1 MAKNSFLYISGFI
14 SLAIYF
20 LIAFIFIYY
29 VVGSKPKTFDIKSKE
44 TVIQLDMIIE
54 KSDKKRVA
62 KKEKIKEKE
71 PKKEIKK
78 AASISN
84 KKRPDL
90 KSLFGN
96 VKTKE
101 LKVKKEE
108 VNNVKESIDP
118 KRFKAKFQRE
128 KKSSNVKVDKLLNDK
143 ITTTNFTSKNISNND
158 ESDEYF
164 SKVNEML
171 SAWTPTTREKNLLA
185 SVIVTIN
192 AQGVFSYK
200 FTKFSQNVSFN
211 ESLKAFLEEQESII
225 YPKPKKGKTVR
236 ISVNFRSEG

>member
-1 MAKNSFLYISGFI
+1 MQKNSFLYISGLI
-14 SLAIYF
+14 SLFIYF
-20 LIAFIFIYY
+20 IIAFIFIFY
-29 VVGSKPKTFDIKSKE
+29 VVGSKPKTFDIKTKE

-71 PKKEIKK
+71 PEKEIIK
-78 AASISN
+78 AASVSN

-90 KSLFGN
+90 KSLFGR

-101 LKVKKEE
+101 VKVKKEE
-108 VNNVKESIDP
+108 VNNVKQSIDP
-118 KRFKAKFQRE
+118 KRFKAKFERE

-143 ITTTNFTSKNISNND
+143 ITTTNISSKNLSKND

-171 SAWTPTTREKNLLA
+171 SAWSPTTREENLLA
-185 SVIVTIN
+185 TIIVTISPS
-192 AQGVFSYK
+192 GSFDYR
-200 FTKFSQNVSFN
+200 FTKFSQNINFD
-211 ESLKAFLEEQESII
+211 ESLKAFLEEQKSII
-225 YPKPKKGKTVR
+225 YPKPKKGKTVK

>member
-1 MAKNSFLYISGFI
+1 MQKNSFLYVSGII
-14 SLAIYF
+14 SLFIYF
-20 LIAFIFIYY
+20 IIAFIFMYY
-29 VVGSKPKTFDIKSKE
+29 VVGSKPKTFNVKTKE

-71 PKKEIKK
+71 PVKEVKK

-101 LKVKKEE
+101 IKVKKEE

-118 KRFKAKFQRE
+118 KRFKAKFERE
-128 KKSSNVKVDKLLNDK
+128 KKSSNVKVEKLLNDK
-143 ITTTNFTSKNISNND
+143 VTTTNISSKNLSKND

-171 SAWTPTTREKNLLA
+171 SVWTPTTRAENLLA
-185 SVIVTIN
+185 TIIVTISPN
-192 AQGVFSYK
+192 GNFQYR
-200 FTKFSQNVSFN
+200 FTKFSQNVNFD
-211 ESLKAFLEEQESII
+211 ESLKAFLEEQKSII
-225 YPKPKKGKTVR
+225 YPKPKKGKSVK